1 MIEVWYEFAS
11 TYSYPATARIESV
24 AAAAGKTIAWKP
36 FLLGPVF
43 ARQGWTDSPFNI
55 YAAKGAYMWRDLER
69 TCARMGL
76 PFHRPS
82 VFPRN
87 GVRAARVAIAGANE
101 PWIGAF
107 TRAVYHA
114 NFVDDRDISN
124 PDEIERIL
132 DGLRLPARDIVD
144 RAESAEHKPKLRE
157 QTERAIALGIF
168 GAPTFVV
175 DGELFWGNDRLD
187 EAIAWAS

>member
-1 MIEVWYEFAS
+1 MIEVWYELAS
-11 TYSYPATARIESV
+11 TYSYLATARVESV
-24 AAAAGKTIAWKP
+24 AAAAGKTVAWKP

-55 YAAKGAYMWRDLER
+55 YPAKGAYMWRDVER
-69 TCARMGL
+69 SCARLGL
-76 PFHRPS
+76 PFRRPS

-87 GVRAARVAIAGANE
+87 SVRAARVAIAAANE

-124 PDEIERIL
+124 PDEIVRIL
-132 DGLRLPARDIVD
+132 DGLGLPGRDLVEQ
-144 RAESAEHKPKLRE
+144 AESAANKPKLRE